1 MSEIEQ
7 QTHDL
12 NQFQAH
18 LERIF
23 KDLEDGI
30 FITQAEIADLRYA
43 CGLPR
48 NNHVNPILRDVIND
62 FGNIFGNPAFPT
74 IRGEK

>member
-1 MSEIEQ
+1 MSEIES
-7 QTHDL
+7 QTNDL

-30 FITQAEIADLRYA
+30 FITQDEIADLRYA
-43 CGLPR
+43 CGLPAKR
-48 NNHVNPILRDVIND
+48 NNHVNPVLRDIVND
-62 FGNIFGNPAFPT
+62 FSNIFGAN
-74 IRGEK
+74 K